1 MSKYRFCIMQPYHIV
16 KGNEWQGIQQ
26 QQEKDLSLPK
36 EKRLMNYEVIKHLL
50 EDIDWDLHPGPAV
63 GAEQWGVETHEEF
76 AYVTAQRLPLIREV
90 IESGKYN
97 ALIAVGGGQPG
108 FLEGAEIGRK
118 YGVVVTGNAHAQ
130 MHIATMLGH
139 KFSIIDLS
147 EAHNM
152 HMHRLVL
159 QHHMDRRC
167 ASIRNINFPLPRKGM
182 DPNVPQLGDEQRKAV
197 AGEESLAVER
207 SVEQAIKAIQED
219 GADVIMFGCSR
230 LFWLQP
236 FIQQRLDDLGYGV
249 PVLEGYSSGITMAK
263 LMVDLGVTMSGTALP
278 SEFPKFYR
286 EKKVF

>member
-1 MSKYRFCIMQPYHIV
+1 MQPYHIV
-16 KGNEWQGIQQ
+16 KGNEWQGIVQ

-36 EKRLMNYEVIKHLL
+36 EKRLMNYEEIKHLL
-50 EDIDWDLHPGPAV
+50 ADIDWDLHPGPAV
-63 GAEQWGVETHEEF
+63 GAEQWGVENHEEF

-108 FLEGAEIGRK
+108 FLEGVEIGRK
-118 YGVVVTGNAHAQ
+118 HGVVVTGNAHSQ

-152 HMHRLVL
+152 HMYRLVL
-159 QHHMDRRC
+159 QHHMEGRC

-182 DPNVPQLGDEQRKAV
+182 DPNVPQLGPEQKKAM
-197 AGEESLAVER
+197 AGEPSLCVDRAIEQ
-207 SVEQAIKAIQED
+207 SVKAIQED

-230 LFWLQP
+230 LFWLRP
-236 FIQQRLDDLGYGV
+236 FVEKGLNDLGYEL
-249 PVLEGYSSGITMAK
+249 PVLEGYSSGIVMAK
-263 LMVDLGVTMSGTALP
+263 MLVDLGVTASGTWLP
-278 SEFPKFYR
+278 PEFPKFYR